1 MASSSAPETRRVA
14 LGVAIAAAIV
24 AAPFLLGE
32 GYELHLLVIS
42 AIFTIL
48 ASGLSLI
55 VGFGGLLSLG
65 HAAFFGIGAYTSAL
79 LFLRLGVPMWGGL
92 IAAAVMGAFAAFLI
106 GALVLR
112 VRGNR
117 FIITTVAFAEIM
129 RLIAVNS
136 VDLTR
141 GQMGLAGV
149 RAPQLA
155 IPGLGMIDFSSKT
168 AFYFLAVAIAAL
180 CVATVARIVRSP
192 IGWGLAALRENERL
206 GESLGVGAFR
216 HAMLAFVVG
225 GFFAGIA
232 GSLNAHYMNFV
243 SPDVFAFSVTTT
255 VLVMV
260 VIGGKTSIA
269 GPVIGAVLFTILPE
283 LLRIADQFRL
293 VFLGVV
299 LLATILVFP
308 KGLVELWQRWAA
320 RNRRPLPSRTP
331 AE

>member
-1 MASSSAPETRRVA
+1 MA

-24 AAPFLLGE
+24 VAPFLLGE
-32 GYELHLLVIS
+32 GYELHLLILS

-79 LFLRLGVPMWGGL
+79 LFLKLGVPMWGGL

-149 RAPQLA
+149 RAPELT
-155 IPGLGMIDFSSKT
+155 IPGLGTIDFSSKT

-206 GESLGVGAFR
+206 GKSLGVGASG
-216 HAMLAFVVG
+216 APCWPSWSA
-225 GFFAGIA
+225 A
-232 GSLNAHYMNFV
+232 S
-243 SPDVFAFSVTTT
+243 SPA
-255 VLVMV
+255 
-260 VIGGKTSIA
+260 
-269 GPVIGAVLFTILPE
+269 
-283 LLRIADQFRL
+283 
-293 VFLGVV
+293 
-299 LLATILVFP
+299 
-308 KGLVELWQRWAA
+308 
-320 RNRRPLPSRTP
+320 SRVRSTLIS
-331 AE
+331 